1 MPNGV
6 TIITSVHN
14 ALAGRP
20 AAFPQPLWN
29 VEFLPVENLA
39 AKFPPQL
46 AVDGC
51 GKINM
56 GLWKKSGCGSRVN
69 ATFPHKFLLILL
81 ILPKLIKD
89 NISSLSFQRKD
100 ERYALYL

>member
-39 AKFPPQL
+39 AKFSPQL

-51 GKINM
+51 GKKNM
-56 GLWKKSGCGSRVN
+56 GLWKKSGCGSRAN
-69 ATFPHKFLLILL
+69 TTFPHKFLLILL
-81 ILPKLIKD
+81 ILPKPMKD
-89 NISSLSFQRKD
+89 NKIYFLFQKKG
-100 ERYALYL
+100 